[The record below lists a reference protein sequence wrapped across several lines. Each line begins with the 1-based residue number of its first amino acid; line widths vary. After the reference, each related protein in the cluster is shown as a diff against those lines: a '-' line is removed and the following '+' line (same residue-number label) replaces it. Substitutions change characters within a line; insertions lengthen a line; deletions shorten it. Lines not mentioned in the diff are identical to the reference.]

1 MLTPESLVPRL
12 LVRLDRPRAKLTATC
27 GPSKPN
33 GPAFFKRDK
42 LTSSRKRTPAE
53 EMIQARQFKPRSSSS
68 LLESMAAAADADESS
83 MIGIE
88 DGDVDNAVVFGEH
101 DEEELA

>member
-1 MLTPESLVPRL
+1 M
-12 LVRLDRPRAKLTATC
+12 
-27 GPSKPN
+27 
-33 GPAFFKRDK
+33 
-42 LTSSRKRTPAE
+42 
-53 EMIQARQFKPRSSSS
+53 
-68 LLESMAAAADADESS
+68 LESMAAAADADESS